1 MLDGDDPDG
10 ADLDGAGAVNA
21 ALLVVSSLVVVVG
34 VVVMLLPSTAAPG
47 VVIRRDETRRL
58 GLRLLLAFAAGGL
71 VVLVSSW
78 IVPGLVVGVG
88 TFWVAGGVQRRER
101 TSDVE
106 LAKLDALASW
116 IENVRD
122 VLMAGE
128 QPIGAISTT
137 VAGSQPAIRPHVR
150 RLAAGLGRQ
159 DPEVAFRRFAD
170 DFDDPLAD
178 LVAAG
183 LSIAI
188 RRGARTVPVL
198 TALAEQTRQQVD
210 RRRLVE
216 AERAPTRREIQALVG
231 IMAVLVMLLLVFGR
245 SQYLDAYDE
254 PAGQVFLAF
263 ALAGYGALIVR
274 VQRLAAFPRP
284 SRFLTSAA
292 LDQAPE
298 GLVR

>member
-1 MLDGDDPDG
+1 MN
-10 ADLDGAGAVNA
+10 V
-21 ALLVVSSLVVVVG
+21 ALLLLSSLVVIIG
-34 VVVMLLPSTAAPG
+34 IAVMVLPSTATAG
-47 VVIRRDETRRL
+47 VPIADDGSRRL
-58 GLRLLLAFAAGGL
+58 GLRLLIGFAAGGL
-71 VVLVSSW
+71 VVVVSSW
-78 IVPGLVVGVG
+78 LVPGLVVGVG
-88 TFWVAGGVQRRER
+88 AFWVTGGIQRRDR
-101 TSDVE
+101 TSAVE

-128 QPIGAISTT
+128 QPVGAITTT
-137 VAGSQPAIRPHVR
+137 VASSHPIIRPHVR
-150 RLAAGLGRQ
+150 RLAAALGRQ

-216 AERAPTRREIQALVG
+216 AERAPTRREVQALVT
-231 IMAVLVMLLLVFGR
+231 IMGTLVILLLVFGR

-254 PAGQVFLAF
+254 PAGQVFLGA
-263 ALAGYGALIVR
+263 ALGGYAALIVR

-298 GLVR
+298 GLLR